1 MSQFFA
7 LGGLFLG
14 IDCAK
19 GGRMD
24 TCICVA
30 ESLGCSPE
38 TITTLLVGCIL
49 IQNKKFKRKTIVNLF
64 KKQKKEK

>member
-1 MSQFFA
+1 
-7 LGGLFLG
+7 
-14 IDCAK
+14 
-19 GGRMD
+19 MD
-24 TCICVA
+24 TCICMA

-64 KKQKKEK
+64 KKQKNCKNKLYIFFYHAVKYVCKYT